1 MQDFFFQDEA
11 TQTRDNPGKVAPRRP
26 GEHGGASKRK
36 VSRTRTRSAAAA
48 GRLCAADNTNHIIH
62 LFKESP
68 HVSQGLV
75 FLWRGLN

>member
-11 TQTRDNPGKVAPRRP
+11 TQTRDNLGKLAQRRP
-26 GEHGGASKRK
+26 GKQGGASKRK
-36 VSRTRTRSAAAA
+36 VSRTRMSSTAAA

-75 FLWRGLN
+75 FLWRGLK